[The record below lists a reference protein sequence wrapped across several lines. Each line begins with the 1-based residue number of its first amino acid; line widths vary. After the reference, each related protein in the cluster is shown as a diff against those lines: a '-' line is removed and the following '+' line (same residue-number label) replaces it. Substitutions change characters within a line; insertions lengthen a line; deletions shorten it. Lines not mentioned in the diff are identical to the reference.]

1 MNQSTASIMLAEF
14 SRDPLIV
21 EREKT
26 HGSFEWNAFVSQ
38 RIKSVFRN
46 CPGYDGFSDG
56 HKEALDMIAL
66 KLARLMQNPNHEDHW
81 MDIAGYAT
89 LGLELVEVK
98 K

>member
-1 MNQSTASIMLAEF
+1 MQASTATLLLQDIA
-14 SRDPLIV
+14 RDPILV
-21 EREKT
+21 ERERT

-66 KLARLMQNPNHEDHW
+66 KLSRLLQNPNHEDHW
-81 MDIAGYAT
+81 LDIAGYAQ
-89 LGLELVEVK
+89 LGLELVERK
-98 K
+98 